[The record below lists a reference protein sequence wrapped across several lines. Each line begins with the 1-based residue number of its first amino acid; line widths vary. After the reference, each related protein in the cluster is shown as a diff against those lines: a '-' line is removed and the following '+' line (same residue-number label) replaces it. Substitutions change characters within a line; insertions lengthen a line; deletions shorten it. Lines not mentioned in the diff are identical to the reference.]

1 MDLLSRIL
9 KKKRADVERA
19 KAAHLLPE
27 VKAAVADASPVR
39 GFQKAIEHSPHPVA
53 LVAEV
58 KKASP
63 VTGLT
68 RPDFDPAEIAAIYR
82 EVGADCLSV
91 LTDAEFFQGS
101 PDYLGLC
108 RDVSGLPALWKDFTV
123 DEYNVWEARAMGADA
138 VLLIVAALP
147 RPQLADFRDLAE
159 SLGMAAL
166 VEAHTFEEAET
177 AISAGATLIGVNNR
191 DLTTFESTMA
201 ASMETIPKIAARATV
216 VSESAIEARKDVEAV
231 AKAGARAVLV
241 GTSFCSAPDV
251 GAKVRE
257 VMGW

>member
-1 MDLLSRIL
+1 MDLLTRIL
-9 KKKRADVERA
+9 EKKRLDVERA
-19 KAAHLLPE
+19 KVARPLPD
-27 VKAAVADASPVR
+27 VKAAVADAAPVR
-39 GFQKAIEHSPHPVA
+39 DFRKAIEDSPHSVA

-63 VTGLT
+63 VTGVT
-68 RPDFDPAEIAAIYR
+68 RPGFDPAEIASIYK
-82 EVGADCLSV
+82 EAGADCLSV
-91 LTDAEFFQGS
+91 LTDVEFFQGS
-101 PDYLGLC
+101 PDYLAVC
-108 RDVSGLPALWKDFTV
+108 RDASGLPALRKDFTV
-123 DEYNVWEARAMGADA
+123 DEYDVWEARALGADA

-147 RPQLADFRDLAE
+147 ATQLADLRDLAE

-191 DLTTFESTMA
+191 DLATFESTMA
-201 ASMETIPKIAARATV
+201 ASMETIPKIAGRATV
-216 VSESAIEARKDVEAV
+216 VSESAIAAREDVEAV
-231 AKAGARAVLV
+231 AEAGARAVLV
-241 GTSFCSAPDV
+241 GTSFCSAPDI

>member
-1 MDLLSRIL
+1 MDLLNRIL
-9 KKKRADVERA
+9 EKKRSDVEKA
-19 KAAHLLPE
+19 KAERPLPE
-27 VKAAVADASPVR
+27 VKAAAADAPPVR
-39 GFQKAIEHSPHPVA
+39 DFQRAIEDSPHPVA
-53 LVAEV
+53 LIAEV

-63 VTGLT
+63 VTGPT
-68 RPDFDPAEIAAIYR
+68 RNDFDPAEIAATYKDA
-82 EVGADCLSV
+82 GADCLSV

-108 RDVSGLPALWKDFTV
+108 RDVSGLPALRKDFTV
-123 DEYNVWEARAMGADA
+123 DEYDVGEARAMGADA

-147 RPQLADFRDLAE
+147 VAQLAEMNALAE

-166 VEAHTFEEAET
+166 VEAHSLGEAET
-177 AISAGATLIGVNNR
+177 AISAGASLIGLNNR
-191 DLTTFESTMA
+191 DLSTFESKIE
-201 ASMETIPKIAARATV
+201 ASLETIPKIADRATV
-216 VSESAIEARKDVEAV
+216 VSESAIAALSDVEAV
-231 AKAGARAVLV
+231 AKAGARAVLI